1 MELLDMLK
9 IISKHLQ
16 PKEDRT
22 ITIELKNNWILT
34 LKENNCD
41 DLEFLLEEYDNE
53 GDVIISNSGQLFELA
68 LYLNDIHG
76 VNTSRLEE
84 IQYVA
89 TVYERIAER
98 MEDQDELDSKAEH
111 DHMAGVESRLEAK
124 REEVA

>member
-1 MELLDMLK
+1 MELLDILK
-9 IISKHLQ
+9 VISKHLQ

-89 TVYERIAER
+89 TVYGRIAER
-98 MEDQDELDSKAEH
+98 IEDRDELDSKACH